1 MPPSSSHDELPQRH
15 GAFQPPSVEE
25 LSALIP
31 AYEFLEFIDRG
42 GMGIVYR
49 ARQRSLDRMV
59 AVKLLPLGLRN
70 RRTFTERFSREA
82 RALAL
87 LSHPH
92 IVSVYDFGE
101 TECGC
106 MYYVMEYIK
115 GTTLRNLMKQGKA
128 TSRQLLSI
136 AAKVCEALQ
145 FAHFHG
151 VVHRDVKPAN
161 VLMDERGHVKVA
173 DFGLAKVLG
182 PATDRALTA
191 ASDALGTPD
200 YMAPEACSGEH
211 EVDHRADIY
220 SLGVM
225 LYEMLTG
232 HVPKGVWEPPSRT
245 SGADVR
251 FDEVISRALQAD
263 PGRRY
268 QTVTDLSTAISQVV
282 QASTATSST
291 ASPALDRVP
300 PPAPHVDPRA
310 STVALGANPA
320 RRKLPPAAVAVLSL
334 AVLGG
339 AGFSLVRSQPAV
351 RQFLGLASVTP
362 PVATPAIPPATE
374 MERQRALAR
383 LVFDHGG
390 FVNVTTPFRSEQ
402 TVGEGADIHGEAG
415 LPKGDFTV
423 WRVSLS
429 DRPRFGDED
438 LAGVIRACEDAGT
451 VSNLNLFGTSVTPE
465 GLTHLTRIAPTLTSL
480 QLRGSKAFTAR
491 SIPFLAACKNL
502 RLLFIST
509 SLPGT
514 TNASHQ
520 TDLETVRQ
528 LREML
533 PDCVI
538 LPE

>member
-1 MPPSSSHDELPQRH
+1 MPTSSNHDEPPQRP
-15 GAFQPPSVEE
+15 GAFKPPSVEE

-42 GMGIVYR
+42 GMGAVYR
-49 ARQRSLDRMV
+49 ARQRSLDRIV
-59 AVKLLPLGLRN
+59 AVKLLPMGLRN
-70 RRTFTERFSREA
+70 RRAFTERFSREA
-82 RALAL
+82 KALAL
-87 LSHPH
+87 LNHPH

-106 MYYVMEYIK
+106 MYYVMEYVK

-145 FAHFHG
+145 FAHSHG

-161 VLMDERGHVKVA
+161 ILMDDRGHVKVA

-182 PATDRALTA
+182 PAPDRVLTA
-191 ASDALGTPD
+191 PSDTLGTPD

-268 QTVTDLSTAISQVV
+268 QTVTDLSTAMSQVV
-282 QASTATSST
+282 QATSTQALT
-291 ASPALDRVP
+291 PALDRVP
-300 PPAPHVDPRA
+300 PPAPPVDPKA

-320 RRKLPPAAVAVLSL
+320 RSRMPASAVAVLSL

-339 AGFSLVRSQPAV
+339 AGFSLVRSQPTV
-351 RQFLGLASVTP
+351 RQFLGLA
-362 PVATPAIPPATE
+362 PVSSPLATTEMPPATE
-374 MERQRALAR
+374 MERQRALAK
-383 LVFDHGG
+383 LVFAHGG
-390 FVNVTTPFRSEQ
+390 FVNVTTPFRSDRIMGDES
-402 TVGEGADIHGEAG
+402 DIHDEAG
-415 LPKGDFTV
+415 LPKGDFTI
-423 WRVSLS
+423 WRVSVS
-429 DRPRFGDED
+429 DQTKFNDED
-438 LAGVIRACEDAGT
+438 LAGLIRACEVADS
-451 VSNLNLFGTSVTPE
+451 VSNLNLYSCGVTDA
-465 GLTHLTRIAPTLTSL
+465 GMQHLPRLSSTLTSL
-480 QLRGSKAFTAR
+480 NLRNTNAFTQR
-491 SIPFLAACKNL
+491 SLPFLAACKLL
-502 RLLFIST
+502 RAVFVST
-509 SLPGT
+509 DFTEPG
-514 TNASHQ
+514 NSG
-520 TDLETVRQ
+520 TDSVADLAMK
-528 LREML
+528 LREL
-533 PDCVI
+533 
-538 LPE
+538 LPECEVRVE